1 MARDLSSMKLIK
13 IALLCVSLAATLS
26 WGGCASFTRR
36 NEVEVQVPE
45 HDQVVRD
52 QIPAEGGR
60 KIPVVRTYSP

>member
-1 MARDLSSMKLIK
+1 MKLIK
-13 IALLCVSLAATLS
+13 TALLCFSLAATFS
-26 WGGCASFTRR
+26 WSGCASFTRR
-36 NEVEVQVPE
+36 NEVEVEVPD

>member
-1 MARDLSSMKLIK
+1 MKSIK
-13 IALLCVSLAATLS
+13 IALLCVSLAANLS